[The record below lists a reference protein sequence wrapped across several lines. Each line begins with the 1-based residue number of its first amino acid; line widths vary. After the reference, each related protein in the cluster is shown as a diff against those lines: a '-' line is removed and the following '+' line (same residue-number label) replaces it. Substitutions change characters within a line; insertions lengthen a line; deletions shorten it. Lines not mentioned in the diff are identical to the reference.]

1 MPDPIKINAFT
12 GMNNLESAGELFVK
26 KGVARPRIILNADV
40 TPTGRLS
47 KRDGRT
53 QVISLTNPHSLWAGA
68 HAMLC
73 VSEGALYNIT
83 GEVATNV
90 GAVTDTDSP
99 PMSYA
104 EVGDLIYFSNKYG
117 NGIFYPRTGQV
128 LTWGIELPNGPML
141 SSTSGNLEAGIY
153 HVCLTAESG
162 GEISG
167 NGPIAEITLSS
178 EGGIAIS
185 NRASGTM
192 VWCTDPNGDTF
203 FRVGK
208 LDKIVRITNV
218 EPLPSLFCY
227 PPPYVQYLTHAFG
240 RMWGMV
246 GNKLYYSEP
255 FKWAWWKLGTAFFEF
270 ATTGTMIAKTK
281 TGLFIGCED
290 RTHCLLGTKP
300 EEMQVLDV
308 GSGAIPG
315 TLAYCNNIIELG
327 DTISPPEKKHE
338 SVPVWVSEEGIVAGN
353 PVGRLFSLSQGKV
366 KFSPGAKGASLYRQK
381 NGDFQFLTSFPKGGV
396 QDGVGMI
403 DEATVEVIRNGV
415 VI

>member
-1 MPDPIKINAFT
+1 MS
-12 GMNNLESAGELFVK
+12 NLESAGELFAK
-26 KGVARPRIILNADV
+26 EGVARPRIILNADV
-40 TPTGRLS
+40 TPTGRLK

-53 QVISLTNPHSLWAGA
+53 KVISLTAPHSIWAGT

-73 VSEGALYNIT
+73 VSQGALYNLT
-83 GEVATNV
+83 GKVATNV
-90 GAVTDTDSP
+90 GAVTDTGSP

-117 NGIFYPRTGQV
+117 NGVFDPGAGTV
-128 LTWGIELPNGPML
+128 STWGIELPNGPML
-141 SSTSGNLEAGIY
+141 SSTSGNLDAGLY

-167 NGPIAEITLSS
+167 NGPITKITLSS
-178 EGGIAIS
+178 EGGISIS
-185 NRASGTM
+185 NRSANDIA
-192 VWCTDPNGDTF
+192 WCTDPNGDTF
-203 FRVGK
+203 YRIGK
-208 LDKIVRITNV
+208 ADTIVNVPTV

-240 RMWGMV
+240 RMWGFV
-246 GNKLYYSEP
+246 GDKLYYSEP
-255 FKWAWWKLGTAFFEF
+255 FKWSWWKLGTAFFQF

-300 EEMQVLDV
+300 EEMQHLDV
-308 GSGAIPG
+308 GAGAVPG

-338 SVPVWVSEEGIVAGN
+338 SVPVWASEEGIVAGN

-366 KFSPGAKGASLYRQK
+366 KFSPGDQGAGLYRQK
-381 NGDFQFLTSFPKGGV
+381 NGDFQYLASFYTGP
-396 QDGVGMI
+396 DDESVGMS
-403 DEATVEVIRNGV
+403 DEATVTVMRNGV